1 MKKLLWASLVVM
13 VSLVSCEDK
22 GQGVG
27 IMDSGQ
33 QKEKLETIA
42 NSLMAELSASEV
54 EDVVK
59 TLSSLR
65 NSLISTIDSE
75 TYDLSQIYDQI
86 EQRED
91 DIYDYEETTP
101 YDITE
106 TWMLLFSHVKGHVT
120 LGPTA
125 ATYEDANNSRVTYTD
140 EKGVVWDMEL
150 TPVGTE
156 KSVYLGEVVRTG
168 ISVDAVTGEE
178 RIESEYKIRITVGV
192 PEQLVVSLKRNGAD
206 YVTMTYTFDVAISS
220 GGVNVNRD
228 KVSIGCSINFAN
240 YNLTVNKTAFN
251 ASTGKLEASSV
262 LTKGGKLIVSEKV
275 SAEVE
280 GIDTEEPNARNIEV
294 EVDIMGAMQIKG
306 ACANL
311 MSIVEI
317 FQESRPQSAKDWERI
332 VNNVNTK
339 FNINVYYDGSN
350 AVQSIM
356 NLEPRWEDDDYYWAE
371 FALEFSDGSRYLFD
385 EYFGGKEFEGV
396 FNNFEL
402 FIEDY
407 EELFER
413 YFDFL

>member
-1 MKKLLWASLVVM
+1 M
-13 VSLVSCEDK
+13 
-22 GQGVG
+22 
-27 IMDSGQ
+27 
-33 QKEKLETIA
+33 
-42 NSLMAELSASEV
+42 
-54 EDVVK
+54 
-59 TLSSLR
+59 
-65 NSLISTIDSE
+65 
-75 TYDLSQIYDQI
+75 
-86 EQRED
+86 
-91 DIYDYEETTP
+91 
-101 YDITE
+101 
-106 TWMLLFSHVKGHVT
+106 
-120 LGPTA
+120 
-125 ATYEDANNSRVTYTD
+125 
-140 EKGVVWDMEL
+140 
-150 TPVGTE
+150 
-156 KSVYLGEVVRTG
+156 
-168 ISVDAVTGEE
+168 
-178 RIESEYKIRITVGV
+178 
-192 PEQLVVSLKRNGAD
+192 
-206 YVTMTYTFDVAISS
+206 
-220 GGVNVNRD
+220 
-228 KVSIGCSINFAN
+228 
-240 YNLTVNKTAFN
+240 
-251 ASTGKLEASSV
+251 
-262 LTKGGKLIVSEKV
+262 LTKGGKLIVSEKF

-332 VNNVNTK
+332 VSNVNTK

-413 YFDFL
+413 YFDFF

>member
-1 MKKLLWASLVVM
+1 
-13 VSLVSCEDK
+13 
-22 GQGVG
+22 
-27 IMDSGQ
+27 MDSGQ

-168 ISVDAVTGEE
+168 VSVDAVTGEE
-178 RIESEYKIRITVGV
+178 CIESEYKIRITVGV
-192 PEQLVVSLKRNGAD
+192 PEQLVVSLKRNGRD
-206 YVTMTYTFDVAISS
+206 YVAMTYVFDVAVSPN
-220 GGVNVNRD
+220 GVNPSKD
-228 KVSIGCSINFAN
+228 KVSVICSIGFGDF
-240 YNLTVNKTAFN
+240 NLTVNKAAFN